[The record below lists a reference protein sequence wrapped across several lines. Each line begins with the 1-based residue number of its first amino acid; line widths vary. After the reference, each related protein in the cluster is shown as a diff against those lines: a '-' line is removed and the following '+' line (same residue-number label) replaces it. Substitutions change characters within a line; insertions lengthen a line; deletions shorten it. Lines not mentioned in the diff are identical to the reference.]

1 VTAAHSRTP
10 RGTVVMALERCKGC
24 GLCVPVCMPRVLEMT
39 DERNAKGYVLPRL
52 LDGCTGCRACADV
65 CPDYVF
71 EVYRFDHTDDRVPV
85 GTATDEAPETT

>member
-1 VTAAHSRTP
+1 VTTAHPRTP

-39 DERNAKGYVLPRL
+39 GERNAKGYVLPRL

-71 EVYRFDHTDDRVPV
+71 EVYRFDHSDDRAPV
-85 GTATDEAPETT
+85 GATHDGQPVVS

>member
-1 VTAAHSRTP
+1 VTAPHRAP

-39 DERNAKGYVLPRL
+39 EERNAKGYVLPRL

-71 EVYRFDHTDDRVPV
+71 EVYRFDPGEDAVHASAERDERPV
-85 GTATDEAPETT
+85 VR